1 MTERMA
7 KGTELQ
13 TYKGR
18 GKGKKLEKLER
29 GR

>member
-1 MTERMA
+1 MA